1 MAPEVM
7 SRKDHSFTADYFA
20 VGVIAYE
27 FMLGRRPYIGRD
39 RKEIRE
45 HMLSKQVQIRIDELP
60 FKWSPNVLDF
70 INRVLIITCS
80 SFSEIHRQ
88 DLELMELRKSWSIL
102 G

>member
-1 MAPEVM
+1 M

-20 VGVIAYE
+20 VGVIGYE
-27 FMLGRRPYIGRD
+27 FMLGRRPYVGRD

-70 INRVLIITCS
+70 VNRVLPITCS
-80 SFSEIHRQ
+80 CFLETHRQ
-88 DLELMELRKSWSIL
+88 GLELTALMRSCSIR

>member
-7 SRKDHSFTADYFA
+7 SRKDHSFAADYFA

-27 FMLGRRPYIGRD
+27 FMLGRRPYVGRD

-60 FKWSPNVLDF
+60 FKWSPNVIDF
-70 INRVLIITCS
+70 VNRVLPITCS
-80 SFSEIHRQ
+80 FF
-88 DLELMELRKSWSIL
+88 
-102 G
+102 